1 MVNLQ
6 SFNEEKI
13 QLINLKSVD
22 KNDDPCRQLMWSLE
36 DAINELY
43 AKDSVTVVLINIP
56 DIELRCD
63 RHAGNDG
70 NKSLSLSISNIKFPT
85 IGIVES
91 EAHGTALE
99 LFLCCDIRVADKTS
113 KFSMSHVLAG
123 HTPVDGGT
131 QRLPRIVGVGRA
143 MDLLLT
149 GRVFSA
155 AEALEIGVVQYL
167 HSEDVLENA
176 VELAHK
182 IASHGPIAAKYLKEA
197 IVGGSDMTLDQGLRL
212 ETDLNVILQSTFDR
226 KEGIDSF
233 LEKKEPRYEG
243 R

>member
-1 MVNLQ
+1 
-6 SFNEEKI
+6 
-13 QLINLKSVD
+13 
-22 KNDDPCRQLMWSLE
+22 
-36 DAINELY
+36 
-43 AKDSVTVVLINIP
+43 
-56 DIELRCD
+56 
-63 RHAGNDG
+63 
-70 NKSLSLSISNIKFPT
+70 
-85 IGIVES
+85 
-91 EAHGTALE
+91 
-99 LFLCCDIRVADKTS
+99 
-113 KFSMSHVLAG
+113 
-123 HTPVDGGT
+123 
-131 QRLPRIVGVGRA
+131 VGVGRA

-155 AEALEIGVVQYL
+155 AEALEIGAVQYL

-197 IVGGSDMTLDQGLRL
+197 IVEGSDMTLDQGLRL

>member
-1 MVNLQ
+1 MKLQ
-6 SFNEEKI
+6 PFNEEKI
-13 QLINLKSVD
+13 QLINLESASR
-22 KNDDPCRQLMWSLE
+22 NDDSYRELMWSLE
-36 DAINELY
+36 DAINELN
-43 AKDSVTVVLINIP
+43 AKDSVAVVLINIP
-56 DIELRCD
+56 DIKLGCD
-63 RHAGNDG
+63 WHFENDG
-70 NKSLSLSISNIKFPT
+70 TKSLSDFISNIKFPT
-85 IGIVES
+85 IGIIES
-91 EAHGTALE
+91 AAHGTALE
-99 LFLCCDIRVADKTS
+99 LFLCCDIRVANKAS
-113 KFSMSHVLAG
+113 KFSMSQVLAG
-123 HTPVDGGT
+123 QTPVEGGT
-131 QRLPRIVGVGRA
+131 QRLPRVVGVGRA

-167 HSEDVLENA
+167 HSEDVQDNA
-176 VELAHK
+176 VELASQ

-197 IVGGSDMTLDQGLRL
+197 IVDGSDMTLDQGLRL